1 MADAEMAGELPIAHV
16 CIVQGDLPRRFTFSA
31 DRPARLAVGSAADAG
46 LRLARADVAPRQF
59 EIAWDG
65 RALWLQDALRL
76 GRTFVNGRPLN
87 GWVLIDQHTV
97 VSFAAV
103 RLWVYAPRM
112 AAVACTPDF
121 AALERA
127 RMTDAHETSA
137 QRRGDTGRITI
148 PPELL
153 LLWNEAGGRRC

>member
-1 MADAEMAGELPIAHV
+1 MADAEQSGELPIAHV
-16 CIVQGDLPRRFTFSA
+16 SVVQGDLPQRLTFSA
-31 DRPARLAVGSAADAG
+31 ERPARLAIGSAVDAG
-46 LRLARADVAPRQF
+46 LRIVRPNVAPRQL
-59 EIAWDG
+59 EAAWDG

-76 GRTFVNGRPLN
+76 GRTFLNGRPLN
-87 GWVLIDQHTV
+87 GWVHVNQHTV
-97 VSFAAV
+97 VTFANV

-112 AAVACTPDF
+112 AVAGSTPDF
-121 AALERA
+121 TALERA

-148 PPELL
+148 PPELM